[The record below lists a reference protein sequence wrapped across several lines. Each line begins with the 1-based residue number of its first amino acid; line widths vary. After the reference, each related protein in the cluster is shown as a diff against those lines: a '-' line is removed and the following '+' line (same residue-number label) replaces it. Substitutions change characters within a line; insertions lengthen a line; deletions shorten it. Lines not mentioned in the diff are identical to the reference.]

1 MVRKSMRAWGE
12 QKKAA
17 RASQPT
23 VKFLTPKDVSVRWDG
38 RVAVG
43 TLRNW
48 RWLKRGPPFVRL
60 GRRVMYQVN
69 DLIAW
74 EKVNTVHDERA

>member
-1 MVRKSMRAWGE
+1 MARKSMRA
-12 QKKAA
+12 AH
-17 RASQPT
+17 AS
-23 VKFLTPKDVSVRWDG
+23 VKFLTPKDVSVRWEG

-60 GRRVMYQVN
+60 GRRVMYQVS
-69 DLIAW
+69 DVIAW
-74 EKVNTVHDERA
+74 EKLNTVHDERA